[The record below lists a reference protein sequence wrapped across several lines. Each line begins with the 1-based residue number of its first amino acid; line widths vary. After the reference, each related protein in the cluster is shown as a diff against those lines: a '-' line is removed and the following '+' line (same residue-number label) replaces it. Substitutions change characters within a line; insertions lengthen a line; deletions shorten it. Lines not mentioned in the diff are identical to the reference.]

1 MYIIFVVVL
10 MRQRLVILFGFF
22 WESSMAASLPNNDD
36 KKWLIFEDDMPIDD
50 FLKRNPPSQIEG
62 SQYSYLCVRHFDFSK
77 IKSPDKA
84 SLRKECDSHIE
95 TLARLPQITFYSW
108 PRNTTTKQE
117 NGWSTQK
124 GRERTDTILVAASQR
139 RKYVSSRTALSFS

>member
-1 MYIIFVVVL
+1 
-10 MRQRLVILFGFF
+10 
-22 WESSMAASLPNNDD
+22 MAASLPNNDD

-62 SQYSYLCVRHFDFSK
+62 SQYSYICVRLSDFSE

-84 SLRKECDSHIE
+84 SLRKEYDSHIE
-95 TLARLPQITFYSW
+95 NFGEITSDYILQLAEKYDYKTRKWLT
-108 PRNTTTKQE
+108 
-117 NGWSTQK
+117 TQK